1 MSFKRLLQLPRGFLV
16 VGFTSALFVAA
27 CTAQDKAAGQVET
40 SSHDSEHWTKVSDVP
55 ISEGVY
61 KVVDLESGNVCYYV
75 ISGRAYS
82 SGPNGISCVPEAQVP
97 VVE

>member
-1 MSFKRLLQLPRGFLV
+1 MSIKRLLQLPRGFLV
-16 VGFTSALFVAA
+16 VGFTSALFVAT

-75 ISGRAYS
+75 ISGRAYN
-82 SGPNGISCVPEAQVP
+82 SGPSGISCLPEKVVPI
-97 VVE
+97 VE